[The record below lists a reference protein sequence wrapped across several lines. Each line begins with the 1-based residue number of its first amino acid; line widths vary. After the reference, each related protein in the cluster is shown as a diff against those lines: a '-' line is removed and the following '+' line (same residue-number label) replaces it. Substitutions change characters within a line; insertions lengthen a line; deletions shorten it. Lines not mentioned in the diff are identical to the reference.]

1 MVLGGLSGYLSQSG
15 TGNLVVNGQT
25 FAIGNSPQTV
35 VLTGLTSDGLSVD
48 VTANFDA
55 LPGCSL
61 TVTDVFTAPTDC
73 TPTPCGILAITAG
86 TQTACDPLTNE
97 YTQEVTVTFTNPPAT
112 ANLVVNGQTFAIGT
126 SPQTVVLTG
135 LTSDGL
141 SVDVTANFDA
151 DPSCSLT
158 ELNLF
163 TAPADCAPTPCGI
176 SAITAGT
183 QTACDPLTNEYTQ
196 EVTLTFTNPPTT
208 GTWYKT
214 LEKPFFQP
222 PSWLFG
228 PAWTTLYIL
237 MGISFARIWQVAS
250 KSRYPIIRKYAL
262 RGLAFFG
269 FQFVFN
275 LAWTPAFF
283 GLENP
288 TLALVIIFLLLG
300 LIAFLIKH
308 FLRLDRIA
316 AFLLIPYFLWVT
328 FATVLNLS
336 IVVLN

>member
-1 MVLGGLSGYLSQSG
+1 MAILSEPHSTSSFKKGLILKIIVSVLVIMVLGGLSGYLSQSG
-15 TGNLVVNGQT
+15 TG
-25 FAIGNSPQTV
+25 
-35 VLTGLTSDGLSVD
+35 
-48 VTANFDA
+48 
-55 LPGCSL
+55 
-61 TVTDVFTAPTDC
+61 
-73 TPTPCGILAITAG
+73 
-86 TQTACDPLTNE
+86 
-97 YTQEVTVTFTNPPAT
+97 
-112 ANLVVNGQTFAIGT
+112 
-126 SPQTVVLTG
+126 
-135 LTSDGL
+135 
-141 SVDVTANFDA
+141 
-151 DPSCSLT
+151 
-158 ELNLF
+158 
-163 TAPADCAPTPCGI
+163 
-176 SAITAGT
+176 
-183 QTACDPLTNEYTQ
+183 
-196 EVTLTFTNPPTT
+196 
-208 GTWYKT
+208 TWYKT
-214 LEKPFFQP
+214 LEKPPFQP

-262 RGLAFFG
+262 RCLAFFG

-288 TLALVIIFLLLG
+288 TLALVIIFLLLV